1 MRAQSLLSFLFL
13 VLATG
18 ATGAADDFGTGDPL
32 LRDPQWIFGQSKRP
46 EVDTKNSVKASL
58 SFLREREPELTP
70 EEYAIYEKIAGLL
83 STSPELGVTMLEGMM
98 NEKERPSPAFEFA
111 LGNAYYS
118 ANRMDEATKYY
129 RSAIDRYP
137 DFLRAWKNLGMVH
150 YAKSDFAEAV
160 KCLSKAM
167 ILGDKEP
174 TTAGLLGYC
183 LEMQGDLLAAETAYL
198 QALSSDPAN
207 PDWQRGLLGI
217 YVRERQFGRAESLI
231 RRMIKATP
239 TDAHLWLDYA
249 GILISDHRALE
260 AMAVLESAQA
270 AGVAGPD
277 ELLLLGDLYAQ
288 QGLATEAAAVYA
300 KVLGADRSRGEQ
312 KLVYFAQVLIA
323 AGKVPE
329 AEQTLAAIK
338 GAPTAEGRI
347 ALLQTRADLLMAKQ
361 RWSEA
366 RKEIEALLAIAPLNG
381 RALLSLGRTYAK
393 EDDLPRAGFAFE
405 AAARLPEAAYQANL
419 ELGNIEVKNRH
430 FAKAV
435 AYLEKALQ
443 LKKSDEI
450 EDYLV
455 RLRALVPS
463 DAHSG

>member
-1 MRAQSLLSFLFL
+1 
-13 VLATG
+13 
-18 ATGAADDFGTGDPL
+18 
-32 LRDPQWIFGQSKRP
+32 
-46 EVDTKNSVKASL
+46 
-58 SFLREREPELTP
+58 
-70 EEYAIYEKIAGLL
+70 
-83 STSPELGVTMLEGMM
+83 
-98 NEKERPSPAFEFA
+98 
-111 LGNAYYS
+111 
-118 ANRMDEATKYY
+118 
-129 RSAIDRYP
+129 
-137 DFLRAWKNLGMVH
+137 
-150 YAKSDFAEAV
+150 
-160 KCLSKAM
+160 
-167 ILGDKEP
+167 
-174 TTAGLLGYC
+174 
-183 LEMQGDLLAAETAYL
+183 
-198 QALSSDPAN
+198 
-207 PDWQRGLLGI
+207 
-217 YVRERQFGRAESLI
+217 
-231 RRMIKATP
+231 MIKATP